1 MSLEPLDGRTASLL
15 QENRRKDIEVTHF
28 SRNHV
33 PMTLAALSLFGCRY
47 EGLNEA
53 TEGEGRGESLLE
65 LVRSHYVE
73 AVIPELNRRPQPSF
87 GKPQDFSVVIS
98 RENWK
103 DHLGRLE
110 CFSSFCKFFQAEI
123 QQGTVTTVEGLLK
136 EFFTSELQRGIH
148 AAAYHALLRMSFG
161 VLLNDPLEVAFGL
174 GYMCAGFSD
183 IVQFTPMN
191 GSFSSSQDPTQEDL
205 LYEINASIQAV
216 LDAES
221 VKTVSLEG
229 VGSITQRQQF
239 MASLPQFAKLIPN
252 LLRNSAKESPP
263 GSELWE
269 GMLLNISNLY
279 AEFHDFTILHALT
292 SCYAL
297 KVMWPWL
304 TREGIQAYWTSV
316 LASFACLLSQLQ
328 KGKTWPAPTVVV
340 QVPDSVAHPAAAAET
355 PSSSPSST
363 TAAWPAAVLFAFQTL
378 VDGRGKY
385 SSSEIE
391 HVLKLIFAA
400 DCIRSEVPSL
410 DQKMFDLVIRE
421 IRYPAPYL

>member
-1 MSLEPLDGRTASLL
+1 MSTELMDVKTASLL
-15 QENRRKDIEVTHF
+15 QENRRKDIEATHF

-33 PMTLAALSLFGCRY
+33 PMTLAALALFGRRY
-47 EGLNEA
+47 RGLTEVAEGD
-53 TEGEGRGESLLE
+53 GESLLDT
-65 LVRSHYVE
+65 VRSHYAE
-73 AVIPELNRRPQPSF
+73 AVIPELDRRPQPSF
-87 GKPQDFSVVIS
+87 GKPQDYSVVIT

-110 CFSSFCKFFQAEI
+110 CFSSFCKFFQAEV
-123 QQGTVTTVEGLLK
+123 QDEKSTVDGLLK
-136 EFFTSELQRGIH
+136 MYFTSELQRGIH
-148 AAAYHALLRMSFG
+148 AAAYHALLRISFG
-161 VLLNDPLEVAFGL
+161 VLLNDSLEVAFGL
-174 GYMCAGFSD
+174 GYLCAGYSD

-191 GSFSSSQDPTQEDL
+191 SSFASSNDPTDEDL
-205 LYEINASIQAV
+205 LYEINSSIEAV

-221 VKTVSLEG
+221 IKSVSLEG

-252 LLRNSAKESPP
+252 LLRNQTPDNNSP
-263 GSELWE
+263 GGELWE
-269 GMLLNISNLY
+269 GILINISKLY
-279 AEFHDFTILHALT
+279 SEFHDFTILHGLT

-297 KVMWPWL
+297 KVVWPWL

-328 KGKTWPAPTVVV
+328 KGKKWPAPTIVA
-340 QVPDSVAHPAAAAET
+340 QVPDTLAHA
-355 PSSSPSST
+355 PSST
-363 TAAWPAAVLFAFQTL
+363 DEEACLNSRWADAVRFAFQTL

-391 HVLKLIFAA
+391 HVLKLIFTV
-400 DCIRSEVPSL
+400 DCIRLELPSL
-410 DQKMFDLVIRE
+410 DQQMFDLAIRE